1 MTYADRL
8 PSLPVLRRLLAGWLG
23 AFTVCAACA
32 GSSPAPAPAPDDEP
46 GAAAGAPGPTAQAAE
61 PPAAESPLEPL
72 PPGTAVPDPA
82 TADAPP
88 PPAPPSG
95 SELELLAAEISTLGW
110 DSLTDSPV
118 VLLRE
123 LASGKVV
130 PIWVGVAEAR
140 AIALALHGVEPP
152 RPMTHDLMSD
162 LITRL
167 GAKLVEVWVHEIRG
181 DTYHGRLQ
189 LEVSGSGEAL
199 LIDTRPSD
207 ALALALRTGAP
218 IRIAKRIVDQT
229 PQLDFLAPQ
238 ASEQVV
244 QAAGI
249 TVKAVSEELRREHGL
264 PERPGVVVVAVN
276 PQAAASGLRAGDL
289 ILAFD
294 DTPATTP
301 MALLD
306 AVRRSVAGRR
316 LSVTYWREGEEH
328 TAWLDVGTGTL
339 EKPPGVQV

>member
-1 MTYADRL
+1 M
-8 PSLPVLRRLLAGWLG
+8 
-23 AFTVCAACA
+23 
-32 GSSPAPAPAPDDEP
+32 
-46 GAAAGAPGPTAQAAE
+46 
-61 PPAAESPLEPL
+61 
-72 PPGTAVPDPA
+72 
-82 TADAPP
+82 
-88 PPAPPSG
+88 
-95 SELELLAAEISTLGW
+95 
-110 DSLTDSPV
+110 

-189 LEVSGSGEAL
+189 LEVRGSDEAL
-199 LIDTRPSD
+199 LVDTRPSD

-244 QAAGI
+244 QAAGV

-294 DTPATTP
+294 GTPATTP

-306 AVRRSVAGRR
+306 AVRRSVPGRR

-328 TAWLDVGTGTL
+328 TARLTVGTGGI
-339 EKPPGVQV
+339 EKPPGTRV

>member
-1 MTYADRL
+1 
-8 PSLPVLRRLLAGWLG
+8 
-23 AFTVCAACA
+23 
-32 GSSPAPAPAPDDEP
+32 
-46 GAAAGAPGPTAQAAE
+46 
-61 PPAAESPLEPL
+61 
-72 PPGTAVPDPA
+72 
-82 TADAPP
+82 
-88 PPAPPSG
+88 
-95 SELELLAAEISTLGW
+95 
-110 DSLTDSPV
+110 V

-167 GAKLVEVWVHEIRG
+167 GAKLLEVWVHEIRG

-189 LEVSGSGEAL
+189 LEVTGSDEAL
-199 LIDTRPSD
+199 LVDTRPSD

-244 QAAGI
+244 QAAGV

-294 DTPATTP
+294 GTPATTP

-306 AVRRSVAGRR
+306 AVRRSVPGRR
-316 LSVTYWREGEEH
+316 LRVTYWREGEEH
-328 TAWLDVGTGTL
+328 TAWLTVGTGAL
-339 EKPPGVQV
+339 EKPPGTQV